1 MGLISYTSGYSNLKL
16 RIFTSNQGKNTSMEG
31 HNSGPIKLGWRL
43 NQAKK
48 GVTVLIDWL
57 WSPKRNCAV
66 MNADTEEYV

>member
-16 RIFTSNQGKNTSMEG
+16 RIFTSYQGKNTSMEG

-48 GVTVLIDWL
+48 GVTVLIGVTDFDQQKEIVL
-57 WSPKRNCAV
+57 S
-66 MNADTEEYV
+66 